1 MIFAMKD
8 AYETLTKYV
17 CLCICAGMEAEGDD
31 SFCKILLSPE
41 KFLVDY
47 PFPVELVIVDEQ
59 GAQILGYQDH
69 YVQKTVF
76 LKKDGR
82 NTGKSSF
89 VYACDDLAGH
99 DKQRIKL
106 SDDVS
111 VRAY

>member
-1 MIFAMKD
+1 MCAKEHVGQ
-8 AYETLTKYV
+8 Y
-17 CLCICAGMEAEGDD
+17 LCNDTRV
-31 SFCKILLSPE
+31 
-41 KFLVDY
+41 LVVY
-47 PFPVELVIVDEQ
+47 PFSAELVIVDEQ

-69 YVQKTVF
+69 CVQKTVF